1 MRTAA
6 RQRGTPRQELTF
18 SFGPFRL
25 VPGRQ
30 LLLLDERPVKLGGR
44 AFELLR
50 LLVQRRG
57 ELVSKNELMAAAWPG
72 TFVHDSNLKVNMWS
86 LRRSLGD
93 TQIEPIYIATVARR
107 GYRFIADVQT
117 GNAFDIELARAIHE
131 TAST

>member
-1 MRTAA
+1 MRTAIKK
-6 RQRGTPRQELTF
+6 RGAPRQELTF

-57 ELVSKNELMAAAWPG
+57 ELVSKNELTAAAWPG
-72 TFVHDSNLKVNMWS
+72 TSVHDSNLKVNMWS
-86 LRRSLGD
+86 LRRSLG
-93 TQIEPIYIATVARR
+93 
-107 GYRFIADVQT
+107 
-117 GNAFDIELARAIHE
+117 
-131 TAST
+131 